1 MNDESLVEQ
10 AKDQL
15 AGPEGRI
22 ELHETLL
29 ELSRTASLELSEE
42 HFPLGAGWSDEE
54 FRARVAR
61 YEAATRD
68 LRRVLELVGF
78 WGENY
83 NQRSLLTPPLLLLE
97 NMEQAGGTSG
107 WIALRWYPLLLL
119 MYSAGI
125 SGVAAARFENVKAI
139 LGKEIRSTLRA
150 GERESFVTA
159 VIAGL
164 SNTGDAFRKIE
175 GLEKRKTARSDHLVE
190 VLHDEIM
197 SLGLSELEYEEAFD
211 RFELILALEHA
222 HLDARAGRSRF
233 WGPVGR
239 FSWRHRHTDGGPLG
253 EMIREA
259 KHKGDDWELTKA
271 GLFGGSTER
280 YLEVA
285 GAYMEWLAKVV

>member
-1 MNDESLVEQ
+1 
-10 AKDQL
+10 
-15 AGPEGRI
+15 
-22 ELHETLL
+22 LL
-29 ELSRTASLELSEE
+29 E
-42 HFPLGAGWSDEE
+42 HMD
-54 FRARVAR
+54 
-61 YEAATRD
+61 
-68 LRRVLELVGF
+68 
-78 WGENY
+78 
-83 NQRSLLTPPLLLLE
+83 
-97 NMEQAGGTSG
+97 QAGGTSG

-119 MYSAGI
+119 LYSVGI
-125 SGVAAARFENVKAI
+125 AGVAGAKCGNVKAV
-139 LGKEIRSTLRA
+139 LGEEIRSAHRP
-150 GERESFVTA
+150 GEREPL
-159 VIAGL
+159 VITVVSGL

-175 GLEKRKTARSDHLVE
+175 GLEDRKTARSDHLAE

-222 HLDARAGRSRF
+222 HLDAPAGGSRF

-239 FSWRHRHTDGGPLG
+239 FSWRHRHTDGGLLG

-259 KHKGDDWELTKA
+259 EHEGDDWELTKA